1 MDMTLSEALYAYE
14 VLVKQ
19 GKYFISELY
28 SKDNADVDRKILK
41 KFGYHNIYL
50 VDTKKRI
57 RKLVSKYN
65 QYHSILMQSVY
76 LDKFYDVIP
85 RNSALAPIKL
95 FLYPSLIFSRTAQP
109 IPFAFMWNM
118 FDSDKSVEIFTR
130 IISKEHGV
138 PYDRGLSMEFE
149 RQIIEASMI
158 ECDFAL
164 LVEMLSERNKISH
177 TFHSRF
183 NIVVTLDVPIEANKT
198 LNLGPISWNMLN
210 SDWEAN
216 ELINNIVGDM
226 DINKDHLQL
235 VLYTFKTEIIN
246 KKKEMI
252 YRYSS
257 RLFKYS
263 RKHNLR
269 IPFICKRGSSN
280 VYEDKPFL
288 LSQTINFPSK
298 IRNLFQSSYKERL
311 QICSKPYI

>member
-19 GKYFISELY
+19 GKYFISEA
-28 SKDNADVDRKILK
+28 STKDKTDEDKKILK
-41 KFGYHNIYL
+41 NIGCKYYYYYL
-50 VDTKKRI
+50 FHYFKNLRQPRQNITKPQPTSNKSDKEKKVR
-57 RKLVSKYN
+57 RLVSTYN

-95 FLYPSLIFSRTAQP
+95 FLYPSPVFSKNVQP

-138 PYDRGLSMEFE
+138 PYDKGLSIEFE
-149 RQIIEASMI
+149 KQIIEASII

-164 LVEMLSERNKISH
+164 LVEMLAERNKISH

-183 NIVVTLDVPIEANKT
+183 NIVVTVDVQIDANKN

-210 SDWEAN
+210 SDWEVN
-216 ELINNIVGDM
+216 ELINNVVADM
-226 DINKDHLQL
+226 GINREYFQL
-235 VLYTFKTEIIN
+235 VLYSFKTEIIN
-246 KKKEMI
+246 KKKV
-252 YRYSS
+252 
-257 RLFKYS
+257 
-263 RKHNLR
+263 
-269 IPFICKRGSSN
+269 SN
-280 VYEDKPFL
+280 
-288 LSQTINFPSK
+288 
-298 IRNLFQSSYKERL
+298 
-311 QICSKPYI
+311 